1 MRIYVAGKYGPNTN
15 ARVRE
20 VHTQLRAAGHVITY
34 DWTGDEQVSTQ
45 QAMNDLNGVLT
56 ADAFVLIAESHDVTY
71 TGSLVELG
79 IALGIGLPIYLLGD
93 ALMTSRDRQESCIF
107 MHLPQIAKGEAA
119 FTADLLDGGL
129 GDEHLRS

>member
-1 MRIYVAGKYGPNTN
+1 MA
-15 ARVRE
+15 
-20 VHTQLRAAGHVITY
+20 QLIKAGHTITY
-34 DWTGDEQVSTQ
+34 DWTADEQVSTQ

-79 IALGIGLPIYLLGD
+79 MALGIGLPSYLLGD
-93 ALMTSRDRQESCIF
+93 ALMTSRERQGSCIF
-107 MHLPQIAKGEAA
+107 VHLPQIVKGEVA

-129 GDEHLRS
+129 GDEHIRS